1 MTRDLSPARGPLPGP
16 HVEDKHKAMD
26 TMAESIAGNLK
37 RVNALLTWWGIPNVN
52 GIGAATV
59 QIKRFQKLAADLQ
72 AMYGEAS
79 RLQLKTLLAANEEM
93 ARTFSEML
101 RVRAMKDLVGAESSL
116 IANLSE
122 NLSLQTKTWTQMS
135 EKLNEFARQTAEEI
149 KQQNKDPHPTS
160 KAA

>member
-1 MTRDLSPARGPLPGP
+1 M
-16 HVEDKHKAMD
+16 DK
-26 TMAESIAGNLK
+26 MAESIAGNLK
-37 RVNALLTWWGIPNVN
+37 RVNALLTWWGIPNVS
-52 GIGAATV
+52 GIGAATE

-72 AMYGEAS
+72 TIYGEAS

-101 RVRAMKDLVGAESSL
+101 RIRATKDLLSAESSL
-116 IANLSE
+116 VANLSE
-122 NLSLQTKTWTQMS
+122 NLSLQTKTWTEMS

-149 KQQNKDPHPTS
+149 KRQNKDAYPTT

>member
-1 MTRDLSPARGPLPGP
+1 M
-16 HVEDKHKAMD
+16 DK
-26 TMAESIAGNLK
+26 MAESIAGNLK

-52 GIGAATV
+52 GIGAATE
-59 QIKRFQKLAADLQ
+59 QIKRFQKLTADLQ
-72 AMYGEAS
+72 TIYGEAS

-101 RVRAMKDLVGAESSL
+101 RIRATEDLLGAESSL
-116 IANLSE
+116 VANLSE
-122 NLSLQTKTWTQMS
+122 NLSLQTKTWTEMS

-149 KQQNKDPHPTS
+149 KRQNKNAHPTT